1 MMKAFEATQ
10 GQTITCKAAVA
21 WEAKKP
27 LDITDIQIAPPRAG
41 EVRVKVISNALCH
54 TDIYTLDGHDPE
66 GLFPCVLG
74 HEAAAVVES
83 VGDGVTSVQMGDVV
97 IPCYTPE
104 CKDPDCIFCASPK
117 TNLCPKIRATQG
129 KGVMPDGSTR
139 LSKDGK
145 DIFHFMGCST
155 FAKTPTASSVHPQR
169 PTSVQRSGPPRVRV

>member
-1 MMKAFEATQ
+1 MMDALKATN

-27 LDITDIQIAPPRAG
+27 LDVTDIQVAPPKAG
-41 EVRVKVISNALCH
+41 EVRVKIISNALCH

-83 VGDGVTSVQMGDVV
+83 VGDGVTSVAMGDVV

-104 CKDPDCIFCASPK
+104 CKKHDCIFCQSPK
-117 TNLCPKIRATQG
+117 TNLCPSIRSTLGLTWTRCACLGVGWPQG
-129 KGVMPDGSTR
+129 GG
-139 LSKDGK
+139 L
-145 DIFHFMGCST
+145 CST
-155 FAKTPTASSVHPQR
+155 IPRWSQGLAWQCLGW
-169 PTSVQRSGPPRVRV
+169 GPWG